1 MGYDETRSTAEVA
14 VQSQTEDL
22 SVSPVETAID
32 ALGVPHQSAAA
43 NNLPAIPDA
52 ATRAREELSMLMLG
66 FATGLSIAGVFLLY
80 MVLEYAKLLP

>member
-1 MGYDETRSTAEVA
+1 MGYDETRNDAEVV
-14 VQSQTEDL
+14 VQSQTEDQ
-22 SVSPVETAID
+22 SVSPIATAID
-32 ALGVPHQSAAA
+32 ALGVPHEIEGADGP
-43 NNLPAIPDA
+43 PAIPDA